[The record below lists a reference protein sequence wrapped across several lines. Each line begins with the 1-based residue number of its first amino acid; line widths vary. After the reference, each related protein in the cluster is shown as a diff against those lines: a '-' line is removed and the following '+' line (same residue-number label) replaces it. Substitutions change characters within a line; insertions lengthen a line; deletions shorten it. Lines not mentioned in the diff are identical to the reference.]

1 MVLALCR
8 DFFRVFCVWIAYE
21 IRIFQNNESDNIVTG
36 VDIMKKFIYVS
47 CGFITLFLGLLG
59 IILPVLPT
67 APIIMLSMFCF
78 TKGSTKIASWLRGTM
93 LYKRYLKGYVERKGL
108 TLKQK
113 ISIQVFASLM
123 MLISFVL
130 IKQWAV
136 RGLLLLDILIHN
148 YIFIFK
154 IKTLEDENENK
165 YNEEICYEEKCYKD
179 DT

>member
-1 MVLALCR
+1 M
-8 DFFRVFCVWIAYE
+8 FCVWIAYE
-21 IRIFQNNESDNIVTG
+21 IRIFQNNESDNIVIG

-67 APIIMLSMFCF
+67 TPLIMLSMFCF
-78 TKGSTKIASWLRGTM
+78 TKGSTKITSWFRGTM

-113 ISIQVFASLM
+113 ILIQVFASLVM
-123 MLISFVL
+123 IILFAL
-130 IKQWAV
+130 IKQWV
-136 RGLLLLDILIHN
+136 LRGLLLLAMLIHN

-154 IKTLEDENENK
+154 INTLENENK
-165 YNEEICYEEKCYKD
+165 HNEESCYEEKCYKD